1 MPIDAYLCSL
11 LEEASSELEHVTRRG
26 MFGGEAFFAGGK
38 IYAFVPRIGRIGLKL
53 PEAAAY
59 QEMLARPG
67 AEPWCPGAQNMSHWV
82 LIPEAFHDDPDLLE
96 LWVRRAHQLALLKPQ
111 KKLPAR
117 KKPAARSRSRT
128 TRPRP

>member
-59 QEMLARPG
+59 KEMLARPG
-67 AEPWCPGAQNMSHWV
+67 AEAWCPGAQHMSHWV

-96 LWVRRAHQLALLKPQ
+96 RWVRRAHQLALSRPERTKRP
-111 KKLPAR
+111 PRRR
-117 KKPAARSRSRT
+117 KATAKSRSRAV
-128 TRPRP
+128 R